1 MDKSD
6 PQPLSGGAPPARGL
20 MARHRL
26 EDFWVRAA
34 SGLFLAG
41 TAVGA
46 LALGGWFFAIFWLI
60 AALGANWEWQR
71 LIGAPLPLLR
81 VLAGAGLLVAAVVL
95 FRLGRVE
102 IAFLL
107 APLVVAFVVWAAGPG
122 FRLWAA
128 SGLFYAGGLLLSVL
142 SLRQDPFFGACAIG
156 WLFAVVWGTDVCAY
170 FGGRLIGGPK
180 LAPRVSPGKTWSGFL
195 VGISCGAALGAGVA
209 HVWPTAQA
217 PLGPVFALG
226 LAAGALAQAGDLFE
240 SWIKRRFGVKDA
252 SRLIP
257 GHGGV
262 MDRIDGF
269 VAAAIFAALFGL
281 WRGVP
286 PSAAAGL
293 FYWQ

>member
-1 MDKSD
+1 MDKAGE
-6 PQPLSGGAPPARGL
+6 PPESGGTTKAPGL

-26 EDFWVRAA
+26 EDLWVRAA

-46 LALGGWFFAIFWLI
+46 LALGGWFFALFWLI
-60 AALGANWEWQR
+60 AALAVNWEWQR

-81 VLAGAGLLVAAVVL
+81 ILAGASLVLAIAVF
-95 FRLGRVE
+95 FRAGRIE
-102 IAFLL
+102 FAFML
-107 APLVVAFVVWAAGPG
+107 APFVVAFVI
-122 FRLWAA
+122 WAA
-128 SGLFYAGGLLLSVL
+128 SGLVYAGGLLLAVL
-142 SLRQDPFFGACAIG
+142 SLRHDPFFGSCAIG

-195 VGISCGAALGAGVA
+195 VGVSCGAAFGAVVA

-217 PLGPVFALG
+217 PLGPVFVLG

-240 SWIKRRFGVKDA
+240 SWVKRRFGVKD
-252 SRLIP
+252 SSGLIP

-269 VAAAIFAALFGL
+269 IAAAIFAALFGL